1 MLSHGLSQTVKS
13 PIVCFFVLYDIYL
26 SIIYGFWCIFVG
38 NFFSVFFLF
47 KEFISMLR
55 YSLVVLLVA
64 SIVDLRVFW
73 QPGFC

>member
-1 MLSHGLSQTVKS
+1 MASGA
-13 PIVCFFVLYDIYL
+13 YL
-26 SIIYGFWCIFVG
+26 SVI
-38 NFFSVFFLF
+38 FFSVFLF